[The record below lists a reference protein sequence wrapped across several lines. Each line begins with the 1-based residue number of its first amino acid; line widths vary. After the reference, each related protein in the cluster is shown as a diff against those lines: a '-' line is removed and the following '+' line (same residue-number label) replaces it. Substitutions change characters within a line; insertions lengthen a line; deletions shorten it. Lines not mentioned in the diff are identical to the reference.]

1 MRRRTFIIGVLSSAC
16 LITGIVFKF
25 LHLTGAHIL
34 MLLGVLIFLLG
45 FGTSYLFDRLSIETR
60 KSYRIALIMLFISI
74 SILLIG
80 FILQV
85 LHLAGGA
92 EMGYAG
98 VMSLIIFAVYFNRQ
112 IEGRNLRIRKDRQL
126 AAILFTDIKGFTKM
140 MGEDEYKGLEALE
153 INRKIQKRVVRKYY
167 GKWLKEI
174 GDGTLSV
181 FYTASEAV
189 LCALEIQQLVK
200 EQGLAVRMGIHVSE
214 VVFSDTDVFG
224 DGVNVAARITD
235 LADAGEI
242 CVTELVLHN
251 VRNREDVLFEAMGKH
266 ELKNVGYS
274 VELYILWIG
283 ANPKNRT
290 HS

>member
-1 MRRRTFIIGVLSSAC
+1 MRRRTFIIGVLSTSFI
-16 LITGIVFKF
+16 ITGIILKF
-25 LHLTGAHIL
+25 LYLAGANAL
-34 MLLGVLIFLLG
+34 MLLGVLIFILG
-45 FGTSYLFDRLSIETR
+45 FGSSFLVDRLSIETR
-60 KSYRIALIMLFISI
+60 RSYRIALIILFLSV

-85 LHLAGGA
+85 LQVEGGVL
-92 EMGYAG
+92 MGYTG
-98 VMSLIIFAVYFNRQ
+98 VVSLIIFAVYFNRQ
-112 IEGRNLRIRKDRQL
+112 VEGRNLRIRKDRQL

-153 INRKIQKRVVRKYY
+153 TNRTIQKRMVRKYY

-200 EQGLAVRMGIHVSE
+200 ERGLAVRMGIHVSE

-224 DGVNVAARITD
+224 DGVNVASRITD
-235 LADAGEI
+235 QADAGEI
-242 CVTELVLHN
+242 CVTETVLHN
-251 VRNREDVLFEAMGKH
+251 VRNRENVLFEAMGKH
-266 ELKNVGYS
+266 ELKNVGYAL
-274 VELYILWIG
+274 ELYRL
-283 ANPKNRT
+283 KT
-290 HS
+290 

>member
-1 MRRRTFIIGVLSSAC
+1 MRRRTFIIGVLSSTC
-16 LITGIVFKF
+16 LITGIIFKF
-25 LHLTGAHIL
+25 LYLNGANIL

-45 FGTSYLFDRLSIETR
+45 FGTSFLIDRLSIETR
-60 KSYRIALIMLFISI
+60 KSYRIALVILFLSV

-85 LHLAGGA
+85 LSLEGGVV
-92 EMGYAG
+92 MGYAG
-98 VMSLIIFAVYFNRQ
+98 VVSLIIFAVYFNRQ

-153 INRKIQKRVVRKYY
+153 INRRIQKRMVRKYY

-181 FYTASEAV
+181 FFTASEAV
-189 LCALEIQQLVK
+189 LCALEIQQLIK
-200 EQGLAVRMGIHVSE
+200 EEGLAVRMGIHVSE
-214 VVFSDTDVFG
+214 IVFSDTDVFG

-251 VRNREDVLFEAMGKH
+251 VRNRENVKFEAMGKH

-274 VELYILWIG
+274 VELYKL
-283 ANPKNRT
+283 KT
-290 HS
+290 

>member
-1 MRRRTFIIGVLSSAC
+1 MRRRTFIIGVLSSSC
-16 LITGIVFKF
+16 IITGIVFRF
-25 LHLTGAHIL
+25 LYLTGANFL
-34 MLLGVLIFLLG
+34 MLFGVLIFLLG
-45 FGTSYLFDRLSIETR
+45 FGISFLIDRLSIETR
-60 KSYRIALIMLFISI
+60 KSYRIALIILFLSVT
-74 SILLIG
+74 ILVIG

-85 LHLAGGA
+85 LQRPGGVL
-92 EMGYAG
+92 MGYAG
-98 VMSLIIFAVYFNRQ
+98 VVSLIIFAVYFNRQ

-153 INRKIQKRVVRKYY
+153 INRKIQKRMVRKYY

-200 EQGLAVRMGIHVSE
+200 EQGLAVRMGIHISE

-224 DGVNVAARITD
+224 DGVNIAARITD
-235 LADAGEI
+235 MADAGEI

-251 VRNREDVLFEAMGKH
+251 VRNREDVKFEAMGKH
-266 ELKNVGYS
+266 ELKNVGYP
-274 VELYILWIG
+274 VELYRL
-283 ANPKNRT
+283 KM
-290 HS
+290 